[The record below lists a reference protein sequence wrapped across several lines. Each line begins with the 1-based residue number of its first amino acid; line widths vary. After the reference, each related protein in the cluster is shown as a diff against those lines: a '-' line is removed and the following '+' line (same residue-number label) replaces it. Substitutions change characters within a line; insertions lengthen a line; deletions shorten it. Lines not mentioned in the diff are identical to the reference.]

1 MVLISLVIFW
11 KMYCC
16 YFIENIMYIRLCIM
30 SALSLSS
37 VLSCKLFAAPLQA
50 SSSLLEQA
58 RGMPAEFSEY
68 FFNAPLTAKIL
79 LNNQLLSEALLSV
92 TIDERVTL
100 LELTDSS
107 GSDLPA
113 NERQR
118 WADFLRL
125 GVPLGICE
133 RNCPSQLL
141 AVHYN
146 LETSTLSI
154 ITETAERT
162 ADESRYMDL
171 PVDGSHGLLLNN
183 SLSLFG
189 GQGQPLSGSSILRS
203 TSSLGNWTQSAS
215 LLLSRGS
222 SADSGLLHNLRE
234 LYSQRELSGR
244 FVRVGYFMPDSQG
257 LSRQARTLGR
267 SADSLA
273 GVMYGSSDSLA
284 IDSPQ
289 PSVYPIYVTA
299 NRQAAVEIYR
309 NGVLI
314 STQAVAPGL
323 QTLDT
328 RRLPGGIYDVEVRLV
343 EDGQVISTTQELV
356 YKPNNWRNP
365 DERWRYNL
373 YAGQETE
380 LLSNWQAQRERSLSA
395 GAAVNYLMHPR
406 LVTGLSVRQVQ
417 DKIQY
422 GTSADWM
429 VGNKSS
435 FYANLSH
442 TPGQGSGLD
451 LYNNI
456 NFEYVSLGLS
466 HSRSW
471 LDTRNAYQQ
480 LANGDR
486 VRSTSSYNGQTS
498 NTGVS
503 VNYRLSNSTNL
514 SGRITHS
521 QGPSNGTSLDLSWS
535 RRGQLFGSDANWGVA
550 LFDRPGSGTAN
561 ERDRGIDLSLSL
573 ALGGPRQSLYGTIGK
588 RSARDG
594 GSETNTSLN
603 YSRRFEDFFLQSV
616 SLGASQDSYGTGL
629 NGQTVFAGKHL
640 SGTGYLQRSSYQ
652 GQLSGGLNLDS
663 SLAIGAGKVV
673 LSSQADSYSAAG
685 MIIDVESDLEQI
697 ALRADDLSGLGAT
710 LHPGRN
716 FIPVAAYKPGHI
728 SFELADHSA
737 EAAGAVEPK
746 QASYHLNKGGV
757 AYQRILVMKTVTVL
771 GRLLNPQG
779 EPLKGHHI
787 INHASRGMSEVDGFF
802 SLEMRASAPTLD
814 VSYNN
819 QLRCQFRLDLDK
831 YRQEDD
837 VLMVGDLL
845 CVPNDLVS
853 AK

>member
-1 MVLISLVIFW
+1 VCINIKFVIG
-11 KMYCC
+11 
-16 YFIENIMYIRLCIM
+16 L
-30 SALSLSS
+30 L
-37 VLSCKLFAAPLQA
+37 LSCIPSVGVFAAPYMG
-50 SSSLLEQA
+50 SVSLLEQS

-68 FFNAPLTAKIL
+68 FFNAPLAAKIL
-79 LNNQLLSEALLSV
+79 LNNQLLSDALLSV
-92 TIDERVTL
+92 TLDERVTL
-100 LELTDSS
+100 LELTDIA
-107 GSDLPA
+107 GSNLPA

-162 ADESRYMDL
+162 EAESRYMEL
-171 PVDGSHGLLLNN
+171 PVDGSHGVLLHNN
-183 SLSLFG
+183 LSLLG
-189 GQGQPLSGSSILRS
+189 SQGQSASGSNVLRS
-203 TSSLGNWTQSAS
+203 TSSLGNWTQNSN

-222 SADSGLLHNLRE
+222 AADSTLLHKLQE
-234 LYSQRELSGR
+234 LYSQREFSGR

-257 LSRQARTLGR
+257 LSRQARTLGA

-273 GVMYGSSDSLA
+273 GVMYGNSDSLA
-284 IDSPQ
+284 IDSPK

-299 NRQAAVEIYR
+299 NRQASAEIYR

-314 STQAVAPGL
+314 STQPVAPGL

-343 EDGQVISTTQELV
+343 EDGQVVSTTQELV
-356 YKPNNWRNP
+356 YKPKNWRNP

-380 LLSNWQAQRERSLSA
+380 LLSNWQEQRERSLSA

-429 VGNKSS
+429 IGDKSS

-456 NFEYVSLGLS
+456 NFDHVSLGLS
-466 HSRSW
+466 HNRSW
-471 LDTRNAYQQ
+471 LDTRNTYQQ
-480 LANGDR
+480 TANGTR
-486 VRSTSSYNGQTS
+486 PVRQPSSYNGQTS
-498 NTGVS
+498 STGVS
-503 VNYRLSNSTNL
+503 ANYRLSASTRL
-514 SGRITHS
+514 SGRVTHT

-535 RRGQLFGSDANWGVA
+535 RSGQLFGSDANWGVA
-550 LFDRPGSGTAN
+550 LFDRPGSNTTN

-573 ALGGPRQSLYGTIGK
+573 ALGGPSNNLYGSIGR

-594 GSETNTSLN
+594 GSENNTSLN
-603 YSRRFEDFFLQSV
+603 YSRSLEDHFLQSV
-616 SLGASQDSYGTGL
+616 TLGASQDSYGSAL
-629 NGQTVFAGKHL
+629 NGHTAFAGKHL
-640 SGTGYLQRSSYQ
+640 RGTGYLQRSSYQ
-652 GQLSGGLNLDS
+652 GKLSGGMNLES
-663 SLAIGAGKVV
+663 SLAIGAGKVA
-673 LSSQADSYSAAG
+673 LSSQANSYSKAG

-697 ALRADDLSGLGAT
+697 VLRADDLSGLHTT

-716 FIPVAAYKPGHI
+716 FIPVEAYKQGHVN
-728 SFELADHSA
+728 FALAYASS
-737 EAAGAVEPK
+737 EAAGSVEPK

-771 GRLLNPQG
+771 GRLLDPQG
-779 EPLKGHHI
+779 QPLKGHHI
-787 INHASRGMSEVDGFF
+787 LNQASRGMSEVDGFF
-802 SLEMRASAPTLD
+802 SLEMRVTAPTLD

-819 QLRCQFRLDLDK
+819 KLRCQFRLDPTE
-831 YRQEDD
+831 YRQEGD
-837 VLMVGDLL
+837 VLMVGNLV
-845 CVPNDLVS
+845 CVPNILV
-853 AK
+853 AVP